1 MNPATVALPDTAA
14 ELERAEE
21 YMLQKVQAITFL
33 KHHFAPGIYVREIWM
48 PAGAV
53 ILGHEH
59 LTEHLNI
66 VVCGKCLVRAEGE
79 VRVISAGPV
88 PFTFKS
94 GAGVRKALYII
105 EDTTWMTVHENL
117 NDQRDIPTLEGRIVR
132 KSAIFSAHER
142 LQRSAE
148 MRDLARAR
156 YNLPN

>member
-1 MNPATVALPDTAA
+1 MNPATVALPDTA
-14 ELERAEE
+14 ELERAEGR
-21 YMLQKVQAITFL
+21 MLLGVQPVTFL

-79 VRVISAGPV
+79 VRVISAGPAPV
-88 PFTFKS
+88 TFKS
-94 GAGVRKALYII
+94 GAGVRKALYIL
-105 EDTTWMTVHENL
+105 EDTTWMTVHANL
-117 NDQRDIPTLEGRIVR
+117 NDQRDIPTLEARLTR
-132 KSAIFSAHER
+132 HSATFSTYEKM
-142 LQRSAE
+142 QREME
-148 MRDLARAR
+148 MRELAAAH

>member
-14 ELERAEE
+14 ELERAEGR
-21 YMLQKVQAITFL
+21 MLLGVQPVTFL

-66 VVCGKCLVRAEGE
+66 VVSGKCLVRAEGE
-79 VRVISAGPV
+79 VRVITAGPV

-117 NDQRDIPTLEGRIVR
+117 NDQRDIPTLEGRLTR
-132 KSAIFSAHER
+132 HSSTYKQHEID
-142 LQRSAE
+142 LAV
-148 MRDLARAR
+148 RDLNIAR